1 MKKFNKRKAI
11 ILSLSSIIFVTS
23 LSVFLSFVIN
33 PNPNKNL
40 LENNDLEIKNI
51 SFEEEVLEN
60 ENINSLIKIENSV
73 NGYFKY
79 FDSYLIKKN
88 LPLVV
93 EEIVNHSKSIK
104 YSFNELYSNIF
115 FKVLSNDEISIKIEL
130 TPRTNKY
137 VKYLS
142 KFKLIIK

>member
-11 ILSLSSIIFVTS
+11 ILSLSSIIFVTT

-33 PNPNKNL
+33 PNKNL
-40 LENNDLEIKNI
+40 LENSDPEIKNI

-73 NGYFKY
+73 NGYLKY

-93 EEIVNHSKSIK
+93 NEIVNHSKSIK

>member
-11 ILSLSSIIFVTS
+11 ILSLSSIIFVTT

-33 PNPNKNL
+33 PNKNL
-40 LENNDLEIKNI
+40 LENNDPEIKNI

-93 EEIVNHSKSIK
+93 NEIVNRSKSIN

>member
-11 ILSLSSIIFVTS
+11 ILSLSSIIFVTT

-33 PNPNKNL
+33 PNKNL
-40 LENNDLEIKNI
+40 LENNDPEIKNI

-73 NGYFKY
+73 NGYLKY

-93 EEIVNHSKSIK
+93 NEIVNRSKSIN

>member
-11 ILSLSSIIFVTS
+11 ILSLSSIIFVTT

-33 PNPNKNL
+33 PNKNL
-40 LENNDLEIKNI
+40 LENNDPEIKNI

-93 EEIVNHSKSIK
+93 NEMVNRSKSIN

>member
-11 ILSLSSIIFVTS
+11 ILSLSSIIFVTT

-33 PNPNKNL
+33 PNKNL
-40 LENNDLEIKNI
+40 LENSDPEIKNI

-73 NGYFKY
+73 NGYLKY

-93 EEIVNHSKSIK
+93 NEIVNRSKSIN

-137 VKYLS
+137 VKFLS

>member
-11 ILSLSSIIFVTS
+11 ILSLSSIIFVTT

-33 PNPNKNL
+33 PNKNL
-40 LENNDLEIKNI
+40 LENSDPEIKNI

>member
-11 ILSLSSIIFVTS
+11 ILSLSSIIFVTT

-33 PNPNKNL
+33 PNKNL
-40 LENNDLEIKNI
+40 LENNDPEIKNI

>member
-11 ILSLSSIIFVTS
+11 ILSLSSIIFVTT

-33 PNPNKNL
+33 PNKNL
-40 LENNDLEIKNI
+40 LENSDPEIKNI

-93 EEIVNHSKSIK
+93 NEIVNRSKSIN

>member
-1 MKKFNKRKAI
+1 MKKFNKRKAV
-11 ILSLSSIIFVTS
+11 ILSLSSIIFVTT

-33 PNPNKNL
+33 PNKNL
-40 LENNDLEIKNI
+40 LENSDPEIKNI

-73 NGYFKY
+73 NGYLKY

-93 EEIVNHSKSIK
+93 NEIVNRSKSIN

>member
-11 ILSLSSIIFVTS
+11 ILSLSSIIFVTT

-33 PNPNKNL
+33 PNKNL
-40 LENNDLEIKNI
+40 LENSDPEIKNI

-73 NGYFKY
+73 NGYLKY

-93 EEIVNHSKSIK
+93 NEIVNRSKSIN

>member
-60 ENINSLIKIENSV
+60 DNINSLIKIENSV
-73 NGYFKY
+73 NGYLKY

>member
-11 ILSLSSIIFVTS
+11 ILSLSSLIFVTT

-33 PNPNKNL
+33 PNKNL
-40 LENNDLEIKNI
+40 LENSDPEIKNI

-73 NGYFKY
+73 NGYLKY

-93 EEIVNHSKSIK
+93 NEMVNRSKSIN

>member
-11 ILSLSSIIFVTS
+11 ILSLSSIIFVTT

-33 PNPNKNL
+33 PNKNL
-40 LENNDLEIKNI
+40 LENNDPEIKNI

-73 NGYFKY
+73 NGYLKY
-79 FDSYLIKKN
+79 FDSYLLKKN

-93 EEIVNHSKSIK
+93 NEMVNGSKSIN

>member
-1 MKKFNKRKAI
+1 M
-11 ILSLSSIIFVTS
+11 
-23 LSVFLSFVIN
+23 
-33 PNPNKNL
+33 
-40 LENNDLEIKNI
+40 
-51 SFEEEVLEN
+51 
-60 ENINSLIKIENSV
+60 V
-73 NGYFKY
+73 NR
-79 FDSYLIKKN
+79 
-88 LPLVV
+88 
-93 EEIVNHSKSIK
+93 SKSIN

>member
-11 ILSLSSIIFVTS
+11 ILSLSSIIFVTT

-33 PNPNKNL
+33 PNKNL
-40 LENNDLEIKNI
+40 LENNDPEIKNI

-73 NGYFKY
+73 NGYLKY

-93 EEIVNHSKSIK
+93 NEMVNRSKSIN

>member
-11 ILSLSSIIFVTS
+11 ILSLSSIIFVTT

-33 PNPNKNL
+33 PNKNL
-40 LENNDLEIKNI
+40 LENSDPEIKNI
-51 SFEEEVLEN
+51 SFEEEDLEN

-73 NGYFKY
+73 NGYLKY

-93 EEIVNHSKSIK
+93 NEMVNRSKSIN

>member
-1 MKKFNKRKAI
+1 M
-11 ILSLSSIIFVTS
+11 
-23 LSVFLSFVIN
+23 
-33 PNPNKNL
+33 
-40 LENNDLEIKNI
+40 
-51 SFEEEVLEN
+51 EN

-73 NGYFKY
+73 NGYLKY

-93 EEIVNHSKSIK
+93 NEMVNRSKSIN

>member
-11 ILSLSSIIFVTS
+11 ILSLSSIIFVTT

-33 PNPNKNL
+33 PNKNL
-40 LENNDLEIKNI
+40 LVNNVTELKNR
-51 SFEEEVLEN
+51 STREEVLEN

-73 NGYFKY
+73 NGYLKY

-93 EEIVNHSKSIK
+93 NEMVNRSKSIN

-137 VKYLS
+137 VTYLS

>member
-1 MKKFNKRKAI
+1 MIMKKFNKRKAI
-11 ILSLSSIIFVTS
+11 ILSLSSIIFVTT

-33 PNPNKNL
+33 PNKNL
-40 LENNDLEIKNI
+40 LENNDPEIKNI

-73 NGYFKY
+73 NGYLKY

-93 EEIVNHSKSIK
+93 NEIVNRSKSIN

>member
-11 ILSLSSIIFVTS
+11 ILSLSSIIFVTT

-33 PNPNKNL
+33 PNKNL
-40 LENNDLEIKNI
+40 LENSDPEIKNI

-73 NGYFKY
+73 NGYLKY

-93 EEIVNHSKSIK
+93 NEMVNRSKSIN